1 MVEFLKS
8 KQTTFRNK
16 PVGVVSADTGAVQ
29 LGNAVAE
36 FGNSMQKIFWEEA
49 KKDENKDDVKR
60 AKTLAVADNGKLVF
74 EKANFTQVGTPYAEK
89 VLAERYSNAIAI
101 MAKQEFGKLQAENQ
115 YDQDAFDLASN
126 QYIEGHI
133 KSFKDNGMDQ
143 YIPDFIT
150 KITNQRV
157 LHSNKILNDTIARDE
172 RVAAQNTLL
181 TVEDNIN
188 NLIGLTYARDNLEFS
203 EVEGP
208 ETLAEMQKGIDETVL
223 DITNKINSLV
233 QDGHIKAPKA
243 ADLESELRR
252 SLALGTIRQV
262 VDKLGENG
270 TAIKGI
276 EQLMQS
282 RRPSQ
287 KLIDTIID
295 ISNGSVKLSDLQKV
309 YDLKEQ
315 LNLSRTDMGII
326 TREISNRSGDA
337 DKLATALGDE
347 YTTNSY
353 ANILNGS
360 QPFNGILN
368 NTQKVRD
375 GLNGGLSKNLGTT
388 VDSFSLLTMP
398 KEQYD
403 MALRM
408 VRGQPVVPTSMH
420 DLFKIPDV
428 TTLTALSGATRQQ
441 KTQYLSR
448 VLDMWKNV
456 AYTKDGRAKLQGYN
470 DEYFK
475 FNAIDAVAR
484 ANGGDIVDAFN
495 YFSRIPANEKD
506 LNENIKL
513 VVQEFIPDGVTT
525 SVDKSLESILA
536 KTEVKQQHWN
546 QMKPYVTKLLV
557 FKRLKGGTDEKMAE
571 FNLENVVDVINGTYD
586 NLYIE
591 DDTIYDVQNI
601 GLKDQRTRFSPQRKY
616 IDGNYDKFKLYV
628 NNMVAETSDVQGIL
642 GDEYFLLPDYRNSQF
657 GDQAY
662 TIVNANGIPLLN
674 NEGVEMY
681 FNTKEFDQQLRYDAE
696 ETRKRS
702 LQQVYNS
709 RLKRLNAKVPPPDLQ
724 LYKPNVQ
731 NLNFSDFI
739 GNSKVDPTYNTTFKS
754 IKNLD
759 EPIVTG
765 EYDLGSQNFKSKSQQ
780 EFVDYDK
787 FGVAQQQGSENRVLD
802 VLQKGSLKEDGTR
815 DKSFSEYVDG
825 LGESY
830 LEQKIKGKGF
840 ENPSWQ
846 ILTRAETLREGITD
860 TVRDIKTALL
870 TPDVAVEIQDG
881 LIDIINYTS
890 EKENFRV
897 APYVDAD
904 TLSIGRGFNIRY
916 LTDSDYEKMPNE
928 LETALRPLQSWLNSN
943 PNATKAQLV
952 EKMND
957 FKREMGLG
965 GIQGM
970 VQQVADLIYTD
981 KIKDIYEK
989 YNEEFENFSTLAVD
1003 RQKALIDFSYQFGHE
1018 RLKDPERGFPK
1029 YYAAITKAINTDDQ
1043 DLRAYYFRQAGFH
1056 QAYNVAEFGN
1066 EKTLIH
1072 NQTRNRVGDRVSLL
1086 GFHVRDGSNFMTED
1100 IS

>member
-49 KKDENKDDVKR
+49 KKDAIKDDVKR

-375 GLNGGLSKNLGTT
+375 GLNGGLSK
-388 VDSFSLLTMP
+388 
-398 KEQYD
+398 Y
-403 MALRM
+403 
-408 VRGQPVVPTSMH
+408 
-420 DLFKIPDV
+420 
-428 TTLTALSGATRQQ
+428 
-441 KTQYLSR
+441 
-448 VLDMWKNV
+448 
-456 AYTKDGRAKLQGYN
+456 
-470 DEYFK
+470 
-475 FNAIDAVAR
+475 
-484 ANGGDIVDAFN
+484 
-495 YFSRIPANEKD
+495 
-506 LNENIKL
+506 
-513 VVQEFIPDGVTT
+513 
-525 SVDKSLESILA
+525 
-536 KTEVKQQHWN
+536 
-546 QMKPYVTKLLV
+546 
-557 FKRLKGGTDEKMAE
+557 
-571 FNLENVVDVINGTYD
+571 
-586 NLYIE
+586 
-591 DDTIYDVQNI
+591 
-601 GLKDQRTRFSPQRKY
+601 
-616 IDGNYDKFKLYV
+616 
-628 NNMVAETSDVQGIL
+628 
-642 GDEYFLLPDYRNSQF
+642 
-657 GDQAY
+657 
-662 TIVNANGIPLLN
+662 
-674 NEGVEMY
+674 
-681 FNTKEFDQQLRYDAE
+681 
-696 ETRKRS
+696 
-702 LQQVYNS
+702 
-709 RLKRLNAKVPPPDLQ
+709 
-724 LYKPNVQ
+724 
-731 NLNFSDFI
+731 
-739 GNSKVDPTYNTTFKS
+739 
-754 IKNLD
+754 
-759 EPIVTG
+759 
-765 EYDLGSQNFKSKSQQ
+765 
-780 EFVDYDK
+780 
-787 FGVAQQQGSENRVLD
+787 
-802 VLQKGSLKEDGTR
+802 
-815 DKSFSEYVDG
+815 
-825 LGESY
+825 
-830 LEQKIKGKGF
+830 
-840 ENPSWQ
+840 
-846 ILTRAETLREGITD
+846 
-860 TVRDIKTALL
+860 
-870 TPDVAVEIQDG
+870 
-881 LIDIINYTS
+881 
-890 EKENFRV
+890 
-897 APYVDAD
+897 
-904 TLSIGRGFNIRY
+904 
-916 LTDSDYEKMPNE
+916 
-928 LETALRPLQSWLNSN
+928 
-943 PNATKAQLV
+943 
-952 EKMND
+952 
-957 FKREMGLG
+957 
-965 GIQGM
+965 
-970 VQQVADLIYTD
+970 
-981 KIKDIYEK
+981 
-989 YNEEFENFSTLAVD
+989 
-1003 RQKALIDFSYQFGHE
+1003 
-1018 RLKDPERGFPK
+1018 
-1029 YYAAITKAINTDDQ
+1029 
-1043 DLRAYYFRQAGFH
+1043 
-1056 QAYNVAEFGN
+1056 
-1066 EKTLIH
+1066 
-1072 NQTRNRVGDRVSLL
+1072 
-1086 GFHVRDGSNFMTED
+1086 
-1100 IS
+1100 